1 MEPISI
7 AFVLSAFIAGIITF
21 LAPCTLPLV
30 PGYLSFIS
38 GSSISDLQDPAKA
51 QGARL
56 KIFLNGL
63 FYVIGFSAVFILFGV
78 LFGLGGSIFFEF
90 RDILIKIGGAFVILF
105 GLFLLA
111 PAITGVTN
119 GKINLLR
126 IPPFGLLA
134 ADRQA
139 HFGSKLTPGK
149 PLSSLIFGGSFAL
162 GWSPCVGPILGVIL
176 TLAAS
181 SATISQGAFLLF
193 VFSLG
198 LAIPFLLTALA
209 IGWASTHF
217 AKIAKYL
224 NYVSLIGGIFLIVLG
239 YMMISGN
246 FVILNSLVFQFL
258 NTVGFE
264 GYEEGLLDLL

>member
-30 PGYLSFIS
+30 PAYLSFIS
-38 GSSISDLQDPAKA
+38 GSSISDLQDPEKAKKT
-51 QGARL
+51 RL
-56 KIFLNGL
+56 KIFLNGV
-63 FYVIGFSAVFILFGV
+63 FYVTGFSAVFILFGV

-90 RDILIKIGGAFVILF
+90 RDILIKLGGAFVILF

-111 PAITGVTN
+111 PAITAITG
-119 GKINLLR
+119 GKINLLKV
-126 IPPFGLLA
+126 PPFHLLA
-134 ADRQA
+134 ADRQV
-139 HFGSKLTPGK
+139 HFGSNLTPGK

-198 LAIPFLLTALA
+198 LAVPFLLTALA

-217 AKIAKYL
+217 VKMAKYL
-224 NYVSLIGGIFLIVLG
+224 NYVSLIGGVFLIVLG

-246 FVILNSLVFQFL
+246 FIILNSLVFQFL
-258 NTVGFE
+258 DVIGLG
-264 GYEEGLLDLL
+264 GYEENLLELL